1 MAAQDLIQKAREHLD
16 TFNAKD
22 WKRYRAGFTDDA
34 TYDEEAT
41 HRQATGADEI
51 IKNVKQWVDAFPD
64 LKGTEV
70 SAYSSGDTAIMEIF
84 WEGTH
89 RGPLFGPMASIPP
102 SGKKGKVSAVQ
113 VIRFEGGKV
122 AEMRHYFDLLTVLQQ
137 IGVMPGAAAQPPAP

>member
-1 MAAQDLIQKAREHLD
+1 ML
-16 TFNAKD
+16 NAKD
-22 WKRYRAGFTDDA
+22 WKRYRAGLSDDA
-34 TYDEEAT
+34 TYEEEAT
-41 HRQATGADEI
+41 HRQASGADEV
-51 IKNVKQWVDAFPD
+51 IKSIKAWVDAFPD

-70 SAYSSGDTAIMEIF
+70 SAYASGDTVIMELV

-113 VIRFEGGKV
+113 KFRFEGDKV

-137 IGVMPGAAAQPPAP
+137 IGVSPGVAAQPPAP